1 MKTHIVGGKVFFE
14 MATCAIT
21 IPRPKTQFESI
32 QEVRK
37 DGYPIVNEIISNE
50 SFKSNPKDA
59 NYDLPLSNLEK
70 NYNG

>member
-1 MKTHIVGGKVFFE
+1 M
-14 MATCAIT
+14 
-21 IPRPKTQFESI
+21 KTQFESI

-37 DGYPIVNEIISNE
+37 DGYPIINEIISNE
-50 SFKSNPKDA
+50 SFKSDPKDA